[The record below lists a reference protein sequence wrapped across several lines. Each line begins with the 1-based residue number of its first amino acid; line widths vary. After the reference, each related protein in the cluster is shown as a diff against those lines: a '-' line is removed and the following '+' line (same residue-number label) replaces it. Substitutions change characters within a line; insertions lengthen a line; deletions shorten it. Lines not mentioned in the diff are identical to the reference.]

1 MLSVLSEE
9 TDSSF
14 GLYHLRVFTLD
25 SVTQDPCYKYVALIK
40 P

>member
-14 GLYHLRVFTLD
+14 GLDHLRVFTLD
-25 SVTQDPCYKYVALIK
+25 SVTQDKYVALIN